1 MRSIICTAVVG
12 ILATV
17 ASANYESC
25 SYKCALDYS
34 TCLQGAK
41 VADDYNDCALTLSGC
56 QTGCVQLKSSFSV
69 ASKIKTFAVHSQHMA
84 EFNGADTNGD
94 GLISLE
100 EFLTLMKYQQG
111 NFYDESFTTQAFRG
125 ADSNMDGFLTY
136 EEIERANGEASL
148 LAKPDVTFEC
158 TYRCGVWNTC
168 MMKGAWNGDTSKC
181 GTEPAG
187 CKCVW

>member
-41 VADDYNDCALTLSGC
+41 IADDYNDCALTLTGC
-56 QTGCVQLKSSFSV
+56 QKGCIQLKTSFSI
-69 ASKIKTFAVHSQHMA
+69 ASKIKTFAVHSEHMA

-94 GLISLE
+94 GFISLE
-100 EFLTLMKYQQG
+100 EFLTRMKQED
-111 NFYDESFTTQAFRG
+111 NYDESLLTQIFRMR
-125 ADSNMDGFLTY
+125 D
-136 EEIERANGEASL
+136 
-148 LAKPDVTFEC
+148 
-158 TYRCGVWNTC
+158 
-168 MMKGAWNGDTSKC
+168 
-181 GTEPAG
+181 
-187 CKCVW
+187 